1 MQKQH
6 SNKATF
12 GQISFLH
19 IWYTLKKQKQGSVPS
34 PWILDYQDSCLDDIA
49 KLTVSS
55 ITKHSLS
62 YYYDYHIHLTAFFQD
77 NLGKLA
83 QKGKPFW
90 ILL

>member
-1 MQKQH
+1 M
-6 SNKATF
+6 SVSDTVT
-12 GQISFLH
+12 
-19 IWYTLKKQKQGSVPS
+19 TLPKKQKQVIVPS

-49 KLTVSS
+49 KLTVAS

-62 YYYDYHIHLTAFFQD
+62 HYYDYHIHLMAFFQD

-90 ILL
+90 ILLYQEMTGWQ